1 MIRRPPRSTRTD
13 TLFPYTTLFRSADLR
28 AHPRVRT
35 QSKLGQIVQG
45 SDPLSDGPNDECT
58 VGAGIHFQ
66 PRARKRES
74 RALGIWRQWE
84 PSAGT
89 CDHIKSVIVD
99 RAREGS
105 RAEDRLGILPDSIRS
120 DERCVGQ
127 GVVSR
132 CKSWWL
138 PVN

>member
-1 MIRRPPRSTRTD
+1 MRISDWSSDVCSSDLPCYD
-13 TLFPYTTLFRSADLR
+13 AEAGADLR

-99 RAREGS
+99 RARERS
-105 RAEDRLGILPDSIRS
+105 RAEDRLGILQDSDRTS
-120 DERCVGQ
+120 TRLN
-127 GVVSR
+127 SR
-132 CKSWWL
+132 H
-138 PVN
+138 